1 MLGCDFGPG
10 LALDLF
16 SQVVLEVI
24 KLSLSTDSHDSPQMG
39 ADVPAESFALNPF
52 DRIFVRMGAKD
63 QIMAGQST
71 FLTELL
77 ETAAMLVS

>member
-1 MLGCDFGPG
+1 MKSICFLYQQLHF
-10 LALDLF
+10 
-16 SQVVLEVI
+16 
-24 KLSLSTDSHDSPQMG
+24 DSPQIG

-77 ETAAMLVS
+77 ETASMLVSSTCG

>member
-1 MLGCDFGPG
+1 M
-10 LALDLF
+10 
-16 SQVVLEVI
+16 
-24 KLSLSTDSHDSPQMG
+24 
-39 ADVPAESFALNPF
+39 PAESFALNPF

-77 ETAAMLVS
+77 ETASMLVSRF